1 MNSHSN
7 HWKSPSVRR
16 SWVHGER
23 KGRGL
28 RILPKNMGYFVHVT
42 SRTRG
47 QAFLLGDAEKRSFL
61 LKMRQW
67 ADFSGIGVLT
77 HCLMSNHFHL
87 LLWVP
92 EVKDL
97 SHDEIVSRLRQVWP
111 EEKVEAWEKTYDTQA
126 ATGQALMDRN
136 MVDRMGNLPAFM
148 RVLKQS
154 FSNWYNHREGCRGT
168 FWEGRYRSVVVEHNP
183 LALLSVAAYI
193 DLNPLRAGLVTDP
206 LDAVWT
212 GYGAACGGNL
222 RARQG
227 LHFLVKCAKGSIP
240 DGALAVRRKQLIQT
254 STAGDLHQH
263 LTEERHKRSEASDW
277 QDVQKTYRLWL
288 YAKGND
294 GSQDPQSAENSKSRQ
309 GIPPEE
315 VLAEFE
321 RQGDV
326 PQARLLRQKWR
337 SYTRG
342 VGIGSAPFLE
352 DLFRQYRSCFAPK
365 RKKTSTN
372 LKNHLPGL
380 QTLRQPD

>member
-1 MNSHSN
+1 MNSHIN
-7 HWKSPSVRR
+7 HWKCPSVHR

-47 QAFLLGDAEKRSFL
+47 QAFLLGDDEKRSFL
-61 LKMRQW
+61 LRMRQW

-77 HCLMSNHFHL
+77 HCVMSNHFHL

-92 EVKDL
+92 EVKEV

-111 EEKVEAWEKTYDTQA
+111 EEKVEAWEKTYA
-126 ATGQALMDRN
+126 AQTTADKLLMDRN
-136 MVDRMGNLPAFM
+136 MVDRMGDLPSFM

-168 FWEGRYRSVVVEHNP
+168 FWEGRYRSVVVEQNP

-193 DLNPLRAGLVTDP
+193 DLNPLRAGMVSDP
-206 LDAVWT
+206 LTSVWT

-222 RARQG
+222 RSRQG
-227 LHFLVKCAKGSIP
+227 LHFLVKCAKGFLP
-240 DGALAVRRKQLIQT
+240 AGAMEVRRKQLIQT
-254 STAGDLHQH
+254 SPAGDLQQL
-263 LTEERHKRSEASDW
+263 LTEERQKRAEASDW
-277 QDVQKTYRLWL
+277 QDVQKNYRLWL
-288 YAKGND
+288 YSKGND
-294 GSQDPQSAENSKSRQ
+294 GSQDPQSAEKFKLRQ

-315 VLAEFE
+315 IMAEFE
-321 RQGDV
+321 RQGEV
-326 PQARLLRQKWR
+326 PQASLLLQKWR
-337 SYTRG
+337 CYTRG
-342 VGIGSAPFLE
+342 VAIGSSPFLE
-352 DLFRQYRSCFAPK
+352 GLFQQYRSCFAPK
-365 RKKTSTN
+365 RKNTSSN